1 MFWFKNELSERNINL
16 ICDFLK
22 QKSFHE
28 DVVRVIHSNLE
39 EEEILP
45 EDQRPTSL
53 ARSYYLT
60 VRFLLFLTRRQ
71 SYFHPTSQTGIMM
84 DCLNIHIYL

>member
-1 MFWFKNELSERNINL
+1 MNRLSERNINL

-60 VRFLLFLTRRQ
+60 VRFLLFLT
-71 SYFHPTSQTGIMM
+71 
-84 DCLNIHIYL
+84 

>member
-1 MFWFKNELSERNINL
+1 MNRLSKRNINL
-16 ICDFLK
+16 ICGFLK

-28 DVVRVIHSNLE
+28 DVVKVIHSNLE

-60 VRFLLFLTRRQ
+60 VRFLLFLFDTKVIFTQPVR
-71 SYFHPTSQTGIMM
+71 IAKVIWWKM
-84 DCLNIHIYL
+84 D